1 MSEFKVNNY
10 LTLKLED
17 DKTNIYIN
25 NEKFIQCK
33 YLLLQLSDNTEKNLE
48 DIDSIDEVAEMLD
61 HSLESINNNKKN
73 ILDPKLEFWGHCSNL
88 QAWFENDYDTRLL
101 HSNISFPLLKKLTE
115 VGIHLLKRDLEKK

>member
-1 MSEFKVNNY
+1 MSEFTVNSY

-33 YLLLQLSDNTEKNLE
+33 YLLLHLSDSREKNLE
-48 DIDSIDEVAEMLD
+48 DIDSIDAVAEMLD
-61 HSLESINNNKKN
+61 HSLESINNNNKN

-101 HSNISFPLLKKLTE
+101 HSNI
-115 VGIHLLKRDLEKK
+115 